1 MKLCAS
7 SKFFQRFDEVVAV
20 VGVDLDDER
29 FGEVEAENTEDGLRV
44 DDVFIALQVD
54 LIRIILHDFDELF
67 HVLCHLQRNFYGFH
81 KGLRILFFYIIHKF
95 FGKSKIFAKINLNF
109 SEICAIMIF
118 EQGKLSNLHRKRREY
133 GYEQGTDRAFFAPL

>member
-54 LIRIILHDFDELF
+54 LIRIILHDFDISLYLITHF
-67 HVLCHLQRNFYGFH
+67 QLRHLTG
-81 KGLRILFFYIIHKF
+81 
-95 FGKSKIFAKINLNF
+95 
-109 SEICAIMIF
+109 E
-118 EQGKLSNLHRKRREY
+118 
-133 GYEQGTDRAFFAPL
+133 

>member
-1 MKLCAS
+1 MQS
-7 SKFFQRFDEVVAV
+7 VEVKIGQYVQEL
-20 VGVDLDDER
+20 GKEI
-29 FGEVEAENTEDGLRV
+29 EN
-44 DDVFIALQVD
+44 
-54 LIRIILHDFDELF
+54 
-67 HVLCHLQRNFYGFH
+67 YW
-81 KGLRILFFYIIHKF
+81 F